1 MKTIII
7 GGGIIG
13 LTTAYYLQ
21 QDGHEVIVLD
31 KSDLKDGCS
40 YGNAGMIVPSH
51 FIPLAAPG
59 VIAQGIKWMFNA
71 ESPFYVRPRIS
82 LDLLSW
88 GLKFYKASS
97 ANHVKA
103 SMPVLRDFNLLSK
116 QLFQELAT
124 QEQFNFAFEERGLMM
139 LYNTTKA
146 EEEELHV
153 AELANKLGIEAKPLN
168 TLELQ
173 AMEPEAK
180 VIAKGGV
187 FYPGDAHLSPA
198 SLIQCLKNY
207 LKANGVQ
214 LLSQQEVTSFTF
226 SKEKIS
232 QVHTTQKSFEAD
244 EVIIASGSW
253 SRELGKLLKINIPL
267 QAGKGYSITLNKP
280 VKQMR
285 IPSILAEAKVAV
297 TPMQDT
303 LRFAGTME
311 ITGIDL
317 SINQRRVQ
325 GILKSIPEYL
335 PDYQIKLPE
344 NKNIWS
350 GLRPCSPDGLPYVG
364 RSNRFKNVTIA
375 TGHAMMG
382 LSLAPATG
390 KLVSEI
396 ISKKKTSI
404 ETKMLSPNRYK

>member
-1 MKTIII
+1 MKTVII

-21 QDGHEVIVLD
+21 KDGHEVIILD

-40 YGNAGMIVPSH
+40 FGNAGMIVPSH

-59 VIAQGIKWMFNA
+59 VIAQGIKWMFNS

-82 LDLLSW
+82 WDLLNW

-97 ANHVKA
+97 AGHVKA
-103 SMPVLRDFNLLSK
+103 SMPVLRDFSLLSK
-116 QLFQELAT
+116 QLFQELAS
-124 QEQFNFAFEERGLMM
+124 QENFSFAFEERGLMM
-139 LYNTTKA
+139 LYNTAKT

-153 AELANKLGIEAKPLN
+153 AELANQLGIEAKALN
-168 TLELQ
+168 AAELQ
-173 AMEPEAK
+173 AMEPEAT

-198 SLIQCLKNY
+198 ALIQCLRNH
-207 LKANGVQ
+207 LTANGVQ
-214 LLSQQEVTSFTF
+214 LLAEQEVTSFSF

-232 QVHTTQKSFEAD
+232 QVHTNQKSFDVE
-244 EVIIASGSW
+244 EVVIASGSW
-253 SRELGKLLKINIPL
+253 SPQLGKLLKINIPL
-267 QAGKGYSITLNKP
+267 QAGKGYSITLDKP
-280 VKQMR
+280 AKQLHY
-285 IPSILAEAKVAV
+285 PSILAEAKVAV

-335 PDYQIKLPE
+335 PDYQIELPST
-344 NKNIWS
+344 KNIWS

-364 RSNRFKNVTIA
+364 RSNQFKNITIA

-396 ISKKKTSI
+396 IAQKKTSI
-404 ETKMLSPNRYK
+404 DTKMLSPNRYN